1 MTKRSY
7 FTTTGQLMQTIL
19 AQEPEQKLDLPK
31 GIYMLKVQ
39 GANDASV
46 KVVVN

>member
-1 MTKRSY
+1 MRLYLNS
-7 FTTTGQLMQTIL
+7 TGQLVQTII

-39 GANDASV
+39 GRNDASV

>member
-1 MTKRSY
+1 MRLYLNS
-7 FTTTGQLMQTIL
+7 TGQQVQTIVP
-19 AQEPEQKLDLPK
+19 QNPEQKLDLPK